1 MSKLDEEC
9 LNENELKKMFKSQ
22 KSVVFMGEL
31 RVDLFRKKMSTKK
44 APPTVYR
51 YMPFSRAMEWF
62 TDKEIIFV
70 NPELWEDPFE
80 KRFLNGD
87 YRNAKYKIKQLA
99 CLCVTTEHG
108 ENEAAAWRSFDK
120 DGKHNLVQVTL
131 DLGVLLKAVNDFAK
145 KCGATVYVKAAD
157 YSFTSDQIKSSGKK
171 IFLPDLLEIVYEDF
185 INLMSIKR
193 RAFAFEKE
201 MRILIY
207 GDKLPFDGNILKI
220 PYKGKLI
227 RTLKICPEPN
237 PLEFIEADLV
247 KEIVQKAMGKIRIEQ
262 SRLYDE
268 PSHFRF

>member
-1 MSKLDEEC
+1 MSKLDVEC

-31 RVDLFRKKMSTKK
+31 RVDQFRKNSSAKK

-70 NPELWEDPFE
+70 NPEVWEDPFE

-87 YRNAKYKIKQLA
+87 DHKANYKIKQLA

-120 DGKHNLVQVTL
+120 DGKNNLVQVTL
-131 DLGVLLKAVNDFAK
+131 DLGVLLKAVDDFSK

-157 YSFTSDQIKSSGKK
+157 YSFTLEQIKSSGKK
-171 IFLPDLLEIVYEDF
+171 VFLPNSKVIGDEDF
-185 INLMSIKR
+185 IKLMCIKR

-207 GDKLPFDGNILKI
+207 GDKLPFNGNILKI

-227 RTLKICPEPN
+227 RTLKICPKPN
-237 PLEFIEADLV
+237 PFEFITEDTLKCLIEKV
-247 KEIVQKAMGKIRIEQ
+247 MGKTRIEQ
-262 SRLYDE
+262 SRLYDD
-268 PSHFRF
+268 PSPFRF